1 MSQRANEE
9 SKNKGNNLSVPVPA
23 AAGAALKPL
32 EVLQS
37 ENVARSR

>member
-9 SKNKGNNLSVPVPA
+9 PKNKGNNLTVPVPA
-23 AAGAALKPL
+23 AAALKPL